1 LEPLKKDGRYVF
13 PEPTH
18 RPLPPDVRRLPSR
31 LRQKLEA
38 DNEPRLLQTV
48 RGYGYALREE

>member
-1 LEPLKKDGRYVF
+1 MDMTGLGLEPLQRDGQYVF

-31 LRQKLEA
+31 LQKKLEA
-38 DNEPRLLQTV
+38 QKK
-48 RGYGYALREE
+48 